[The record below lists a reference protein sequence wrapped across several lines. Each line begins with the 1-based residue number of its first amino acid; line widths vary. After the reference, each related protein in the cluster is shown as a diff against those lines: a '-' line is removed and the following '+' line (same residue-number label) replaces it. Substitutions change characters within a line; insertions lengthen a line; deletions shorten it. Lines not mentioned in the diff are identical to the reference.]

1 MAVNGLEIFDHTEAG
16 YARKAEYDA
25 WVVALCNP
33 AERFT
38 EAGRTYIERH
48 METDEVFVLLEG
60 SAYLTIGLEMT
71 RVDLEPNKIYNVK
84 KGVWHSHIMSP
95 DAKVLIVENS
105 NTSAANSEKLP
116 LSELGK

>member
-1 MAVNGLEIFDHTEAG
+1 MIPNGLDVFEHNGDG
-16 YARKAEYDA
+16 YIRMAEYDA

-38 EAGRTYIERH
+38 EEGRTYLERH
-48 METDEVFVLLEG
+48 NETDEVFVLLEG

-105 NTSAANSEKLP
+105 NTSAANSDKLP
-116 LSELGK
+116 LSELSK

>member
-1 MAVNGLEIFDHTEAG
+1 
-16 YARKAEYDA
+16 
-25 WVVALCNP
+25 
-33 AERFT
+33 
-38 EAGRTYIERH
+38 

>member
-1 MAVNGLEIFDHTEAG
+1 MAVNGLEIFEHNEES
-16 YARKAEYDA
+16 YLRMAEYDA

-38 EAGRTYIERH
+38 EEGRTYIERH
-48 METDEVFVLLEG
+48 METDEVFVLLWG
-60 SAYLTIGLEMT
+60 SAYLTIGKEMT
-71 RVDLEPNKIYNVK
+71 RVDLEPGKIYNVK

-116 LSELGK
+116 LTELNK